1 MKKNIGLLGEIQ
13 EELRKSEEG
22 RKRLFSDLQQREA
35 EAQKRTQDILLGREE
50 KNRNCN
56 HPAASRNGTGNLAG
70 DRDSGQCR
78 LSGMSARHGYLRG
91 EEKHDICKNQKAD

>member
-35 EAQKRTQDILLGREE
+35 EAQKRTQDILLGTQEE
-50 KNRNCN
+50 RKKTETVITQLRAEMEQATLQATETAVNVE
-56 HPAASRNGTGNLAG
+56 
-70 DRDSGQCR
+70 
-78 LSGMSARHGYLRG
+78 YLVCL
-91 EEKHDICKNQKAD
+91 KDMDI

>member
-35 EAQKRTQDILLGREE
+35 EAQKRTQDILLGTQEE
-50 KNRNCN
+50 RKKTETVITQLRAEMEQATLQATETAVNV
-56 HPAASRNGTGNLAG
+56 
-70 DRDSGQCR
+70 D
-78 LSGMSARHGYLRG
+78 YLVCMK
-91 EEKHDICKNQKAD
+91 ELEI

>member
-35 EAQKRTQDILLGREE
+35 EAQKRTQDILLETQEEREKAE
-50 KNRNCN
+50 
-56 HPAASRNGTGNLAG
+56 AAITRLRTEMEQAALQATETAVNIDYLVCLEDLNG
-70 DRDSGQCR
+70 
-78 LSGMSARHGYLRG
+78 
-91 EEKHDICKNQKAD
+91 

>member
-35 EAQKRTQDILLGREE
+35 EAQKRTQDILLGTQEE
-50 KNRNCN
+50 RKKTETVITQLRAEMEQATLRATETAVNV
-56 HPAASRNGTGNLAG
+56 
-70 DRDSGQCR
+70 D
-78 LSGMSARHGYLRG
+78 YLVCLQDM
-91 EEKHDICKNQKAD
+91 DI

>member
-35 EAQKRTQDILLGREE
+35 EAQKRTQDILLGTQEE
-50 KNRNCN
+50 RKKTETVITQLR
-56 HPAASRNGTGNLAG
+56 AEMEQATLQATETAVTV
-70 DRDSGQCR
+70 D
-78 LSGMSARHGYLRG
+78 YLVCLQDM
-91 EEKHDICKNQKAD
+91 DI

>member
-35 EAQKRTQDILLGREE
+35 EAQKRTQDILLGTQEE
-50 KNRNCN
+50 RKKTETVITQLRAEMEQATLQATETAVNVDYLVC
-56 HPAASRNGTGNLAG
+56 LQ
-70 DRDSGQCR
+70 DMDS
-78 LSGMSARHGYLRG
+78 
-91 EEKHDICKNQKAD
+91 

>member
-35 EAQKRTQDILLGREE
+35 EAQKRTQDILLGTQEE
-50 KNRNCN
+50 RKKTETVITQLRAEMEQATLQATETAVNV
-56 HPAASRNGTGNLAG
+56 
-70 DRDSGQCR
+70 D
-78 LSGMSARHGYLRG
+78 YLVCLQDM
-91 EEKHDICKNQKAD
+91 DI